1 MMNFYLVNMCWP
13 FGQHLLTKYTLYF
26 VYKNTVFG
34 YHKGLKTNGGQNIVV
49 KHDLGF
55 ETCSLTPNLKNVS
68 HPGSFDELY
77 QILEKKRILV
87 ILAFFA
93 IFGIFVCI
101 LYMFLMRFMRILMIN
116 EQCDFWMIIIDTG
129 NNQVPVFNL
138 VKLN

>member
-1 MMNFYLVNMCWP
+1 MNFWSDIMCWP

-34 YHKGLKTNGGQNIVV
+34 YHKNLKTNVGQNVVV

-77 QILEKKRILV
+77 QILEKNEFWWFWRFLLFLV
-87 ILAFFA
+87 YLYVYVSYA
-93 IFGIFVCI
+93 I
-101 LYMFLMRFMRILMIN
+101 YAH
-116 EQCDFWMIIIDTG
+116 
-129 NNQVPVFNL
+129 FNDKWAMWL
-138 VKLN
+138 LNDNDRYGKQSSSSFQSS

>member
-1 MMNFYLVNMCWP
+1 MNFWSDIMCWP

-77 QILEKKRILV
+77 QILEKNEFWWFWRFLLFLV
-87 ILAFFA
+87 YLYVYVSYA
-93 IFGIFVCI
+93 IYAHFNDKWAMW
-101 LYMFLMRFMRILMIN
+101 LLN
-116 EQCDFWMIIIDTG
+116 D
-129 NNQVPVFNL
+129 NNRYGKQSSSSFQSS
-138 VKLN
+138 

>member
-1 MMNFYLVNMCWP
+1 MNFWSDIMCWP
-13 FGQHLLTKYTLYF
+13 FGQHLLTKYTFYLIH
-26 VYKNTVFG
+26 KNTYFD
-34 YHKGLKTNGGQNIVV
+34 YYKGLKTNGGQNIVV

>member
-1 MMNFYLVNMCWP
+1 MNFWSDIMCWP
-13 FGQHLLTKYTLYF
+13 SGQHLLIKYTLYF

>member
-1 MMNFYLVNMCWP
+1 MNFWSDIMCWP

-26 VYKNTVFG
+26 VYKNTAFG

-77 QILEKKRILV
+77 QILEKNEFWWFWRFLLFLV
-87 ILAFFA
+87 YLYVYVSYA
-93 IFGIFVCI
+93 IYAHFNDKWAMW
-101 LYMFLMRFMRILMIN
+101 LLN
-116 EQCDFWMIIIDTG
+116 D
-129 NNQVPVFNL
+129 NNRYGKQSSSSFQSS
-138 VKLN
+138 

>member
-1 MMNFYLVNMCWP
+1 MNFWSDIMCWP

-77 QILEKKRILV
+77 QILEKNEFWWFWRFLLFLV
-87 ILAFFA
+87 YLYVYVSYA
-93 IFGIFVCI
+93 IYAHFSDKWAMW
-101 LYMFLMRFMRILMIN
+101 LLN
-116 EQCDFWMIIIDTG
+116 D
-129 NNQVPVFNL
+129 NNKYGKQSSFSFHSS
-138 VKLN
+138 

>member
-1 MMNFYLVNMCWP
+1 MNFWSDIMCWP

-77 QILEKKRILV
+77 QILEKNEFWWFWRFLLFLV
-87 ILAFFA
+87 YLYVYVSYA
-93 IFGIFVCI
+93 IYAHFNDKWAMW
-101 LYMFLMRFMRILMIN
+101 LLN
-116 EQCDFWMIIIDTG
+116 D
-129 NNQVPVFNL
+129 NNKYGKQSSSSFQSS
-138 VKLN
+138 

>member
-1 MMNFYLVNMCWP
+1 MNFWSDIMCWP

>member
-1 MMNFYLVNMCWP
+1 MNFWSDIMCWP
-13 FGQHLLTKYTLYF
+13 FGQYLLTKYTLYF
-26 VYKNTVFG
+26 VYKNTLFG
-34 YHKGLKTNGGQNIVV
+34 YHKGLKTNEGQNIVV

-129 NNQVPVFNL
+129 NNQVPVFNP

>member
-1 MMNFYLVNMCWP
+1 MNFWSDIMCWP

-77 QILEKKRILV
+77 QILEKNEFWWFWRFLLFLV
-87 ILAFFA
+87 Y
-93 IFGIFVCI
+93 
-101 LYMFLMRFMRILMIN
+101 LYVFLCPHKG
-116 EQCDFWMIIIDTG
+116 Q
-129 NNQVPVFNL
+129 
-138 VKLN
+138 

>member
-1 MMNFYLVNMCWP
+1 MNVWSDIMCWP

-77 QILEKKRILV
+77 QILEKNEFWWFWRFLLFLV
-87 ILAFFA
+87 YLYVYVSYA
-93 IFGIFVCI
+93 IYAHFNDKWAMW
-101 LYMFLMRFMRILMIN
+101 LLN
-116 EQCDFWMIIIDTG
+116 D
-129 NNQVPVFNL
+129 NNRYGKQSSSSFQSS
-138 VKLN
+138 

>member
-1 MMNFYLVNMCWP
+1 MNFWSDIMCWP

-101 LYMFLMRFMRILMIN
+101 CFL
-116 EQCDFWMIIIDTG
+116 CDLCAF
-129 NNQVPVFNL
+129 
-138 VKLN
+138 